1 MHGRGDQ
8 VVAGVHQ
15 QVGEAAG
22 AEHLDQAA
30 EPHQHGHT
38 LGRIDNL
45 AREIQSESRELYYE
59 LRSVSFAY
67 PDLRS
72 AQSEVAQIYQLA
84 SQIHNAAHGAGSLH
98 GMDRNVHSLKQL
110 VHHTEEHLAGY
121 RHFRRHIDRLDQL
134 THDLED
140 AIHDLDDREFF
151 SGPVYGGRVYGGP
164 VYGGPVYT
172 TRPAVGVSPGGV
184 TIGGRG
190 FSFTIGR

>member
-1 MHGRGDQ
+1 MT
-8 VVAGVHQ
+8 
-15 QVGEAAG
+15 AAFRTTTLVIASALG
-22 AEHLDQAA
+22 LLALRPAQAD
-30 EPHQHGHT
+30 HGHT

-45 AREIQSESRELYYE
+45 DREIQAASRDLYFE
-59 LRSVSFAY
+59 LRSVSFSN
-67 PDLRS
+67 PELRS
-72 AQSEVAQIYQLA
+72 AQSDVGQIYQLA
-84 SQIHNAAHGAGSLH
+84 SQIHDAVHGAGSLY

-121 RHFRRHIDRLDQL
+121 RHFRRHIDRIDDL

-140 AIHDLDDREFF
+140 AIHDLDDYEFF
-151 SGPVYGGRVYGGP
+151 SGPVYGGP
-164 VYGGPVYT
+164 VYH